1 MHSKEMETRPVR
13 VPVLTML
20 WNIGED
26 ISKLFSMG
34 LEEDKRIFK
43 PDRERWPL
51 MRLWSQM

>member
-1 MHSKEMETRPVR
+1 MR

-34 LEEDKRIFK
+34 LEGDEIIFK